1 MVAKSSEVVLSKE
14 QIEYLS
20 SLHFIN
26 RIDDHLKSV
35 NNINIVDM
43 PDNMPARI
51 ILSLDIYYDDEKV
64 DILTFDLHNY
74 NYADIIEIVKDIRI
88 SEFIM
93 QEIDN
98 YLSGSIE

>member
-1 MVAKSSEVVLSKE
+1 MVIKSNEVVFSKD

-35 NNINIVDM
+35 NNVNVVEM
-43 PDNMPARI
+43 SGTMPARI
-51 ILSLDIYYDDEKV
+51 ILSLEIYYNDSKV

-74 NYADIIEIVKDIRI
+74 NYEDIIEIAKDIRS

-93 QEIDN
+93 QEVDN
-98 YLSGSIE
+98 FLSGSV